1 MSENNL
7 VLFPTSGRLVN
18 MPTYLFE
25 TKLAAEVGLNEAIIL
40 QRLHFWLSRTDA
52 GKTVGEVRWIYNTLD
67 QWHEQF
73 PFWSLMTVRRTLES
87 LREKKLI
94 FVSNLNRM
102 KRDKTLW
109 YTINYSNESITRN
122 CSKWTD
128 EVCKMNKSICSKR
141 TNGDVQNEQTIPFK
155 DTGKHTG
162 QDDSAESSSSTS
174 KLFRS
179 EKQAVGKEKIN
190 EDSGMTQKQESRVS
204 FLWYQQ
210 LSDNDKFEVDAYLRE
225 EIIYRNI
232 SNEEGYRRTI
242 IRSIWRKSFGL
253 SSDTSFY
260 WKDGRPPYEL
270 QNGIHL
276 QHAISRAELYACE
289 SI

>member
-1 MSENNL
+1 
-7 VLFPTSGRLVN
+7 
-18 MPTYLFE
+18 
-25 TKLAAEVGLNEAIIL
+25 
-40 QRLHFWLSRTDA
+40 
-52 GKTVGEVRWIYNTLD
+52 
-67 QWHEQF
+67 
-73 PFWSLMTVRRTLES
+73 
-87 LREKKLI
+87 
-94 FVSNLNRM
+94 M

-162 QDDSAESSSSTS
+162 KYARVFFGNVLKYRTRIHV
-174 KLFRS
+174 FF
-179 EKQAVGKEKIN
+179 KQAVGKEKIN